1 MRQCLFA
8 KKSCNLTIVH
18 LSSSPR
24 EVQKKTE
31 TNSHLSS
38 SLRDDD
44 EEEEEEENRP
54 TRSCTAAAFSEGI
67 SEIPKI
73 VIFVVGFACQGKNCV
88 FRFIIEYNSFKGIWL
103 SLFFI

>member
-1 MRQCLFA
+1 MLPQKLNKKYRVTISQQQQQQQHMRQCLFA

-24 EVQKKTE
+24 DVQKKTE

-44 EEEEEEENRP
+44 EEEEEEEEDRP

-67 SEIPKI
+67 
-73 VIFVVGFACQGKNCV
+73 
-88 FRFIIEYNSFKGIWL
+88 
-103 SLFFI
+103 

>member
-1 MRQCLFA
+1 MLPQKLNKKYRVTISQQQQQQNMRQYLFA

-24 EVQKKTE
+24 DVQKKTE

-54 TRSCTAAAFSEGI
+54 TRSCTAAAAFSEGI
-67 SEIPKI
+67 K
-73 VIFVVGFACQGKNCV
+73 
-88 FRFIIEYNSFKGIWL
+88 
-103 SLFFI
+103 